1 MEKVNKKTSKPKKK
15 KIKGYDIIPEDYEDD
30 YMVWFW

>member
-1 MEKVNKKTSKPKKK
+1 MKKAKRKN
-15 KIKGYDIIPEDYEDD
+15 YDILPEDYEDD

>member
-1 MEKVNKKTSKPKKK
+1 LLKLANVYLHDMKRKN
-15 KIKGYDIIPEDYEDD
+15 YDILPEECEED